1 MSTSPSRWSNSILSL
16 PAKAARK
23 IARPSGEPAEI
34 IQFPVRKADPPPPE
48 PDTTDLEIAIRRRI
62 AGMSAEQLRV
72 VCEMADAVLTS
83 VVR

>member
-1 MSTSPSRWSNSILSL
+1 VNTTTRRCSNSILRFR
-16 PAKAARK
+16 AKRGQKFARS
-23 IARPSGEPAEI
+23 PVGPAEI
-34 IQFPVRKADPPPPE
+34 LQFPARQPDPPQPE

>member
-1 MSTSPSRWSNSILSL
+1 M
-16 PAKAARK
+16 
-23 IARPSGEPAEI
+23 GPAEI
-34 IQFPVRKADPPPPE
+34 IAFPARQPDPPPPE

-72 VCEMADAVLTS
+72 VREMADAVLAN